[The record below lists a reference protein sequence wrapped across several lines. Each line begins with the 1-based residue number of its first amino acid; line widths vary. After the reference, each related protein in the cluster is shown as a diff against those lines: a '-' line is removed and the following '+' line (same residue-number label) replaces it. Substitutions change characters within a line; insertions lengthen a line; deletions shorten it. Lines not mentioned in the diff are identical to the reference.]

1 MACQIH
7 IEGIS
12 AGPPYPGGL
21 PQAIAVFGRTT
32 ADCTSV
38 NLVVRVAG
46 PGSPPLVST
55 TVPVGVGDSNVGP
68 QGLPGLFVHQLALP
82 SQLGLACGD
91 VLFVEATCSDNPNCR
106 DSGSSSITCKPG
118 SLGSGPGT
126 GPGPGNGSG
135 NGGWPPS
142 RCFWSGVS
150 AAMALLAGLTLLGV
164 GIALMDSVTTT
175 AAVVLFGIAGL
186 AWALWVF
193 WCQPSTC
200 VKLAVLCWVFKRA
213 FIASIPILGFS
224 ISALSILVLIGYG
237 AAAGILVDRL
247 QRNRCPV
254 PSALGPITQIPL

>member
-1 MACQIH
+1 MACQVK
-7 IEGIS
+7 IEGIG
-12 AGPPYPGGL
+12 AGPPFPGGL
-21 PQAIAVFGRTT
+21 PQAILVFGRTT
-32 ADCTSV
+32 ADCTSL
-38 NLVVRVAG
+38 NLIVRVAG
-46 PGSPPLVST
+46 PGSPSLVST
-55 TVPVGVGDSNVGP
+55 TVPVGFGDANAGP
-68 QGLPGLFVHQLALP
+68 QNFPGLFLHQLALP

-91 VLFVEATCSDNPNCR
+91 SLFVEATCSGNPSCR
-106 DSGSSSITCKPG
+106 DSGAFSITCKPG
-118 SLGSGPGT
+118 SPGSGPGN
-126 GPGPGNGSG
+126 GPGSG
-135 NGGWPPS
+135 NGGWPSP

-150 AAMALLAGLTLLGV
+150 AAMTLLAGLTLLGL
-164 GIALMDSVTTT
+164 GIALINSATTT

-193 WCQPSTC
+193 WCQPSSC

-247 QRNRCPV
+247 QRNRCAV